1 MNSLELEMAIQQKY
15 QQIRWPRNQ
24 LPDFSGVRHE
34 TAYQTVKELHETYHW
49 PVCKLCM
56 AAGVSRAGYYK
67 WLNRAAGPKQKED
80 EKLAHLIVEIYQKPA
95 RCSRLPADADDIGTA
110 VWNQV

>member
-1 MNSLELEMAIQQKY
+1 MLA
-15 QQIRWPRNQ
+15 RNQ

-34 TAYQTVKELHETYHW
+34 TAYQAVKELHETYHW

-67 WLNRAAGPKQKED
+67 WLNRAASPKQKED
-80 EKLAHLIVEIYQKPA
+80 EKLAHLIVEIYQSQRGVPGY
-95 RCSRLPADADDIGTA
+95 RQMQIILGTA
-110 VWNQV
+110 VWNQM